1 MIHPVLNSTSFSIVI
16 PAYNEALRIREV
28 ISAAISYTPHVIV
41 IDDGSTDHTLNCLVD
56 LPVHLIR
63 HSHRLGK
70 GAALRSGFARAL
82 DLGVDA
88 VITLDGDG
96 QHDVADCPRLMAA
109 FSNHPH
115 SIIIGARLIDQ
126 ANRPLIRRWANALGD
141 WGVSWACG
149 RSLIDSQSGLRLYP
163 ATLLPIAIRQVVSQ
177 GFVYESD
184 LLIQAVRHQQCDVIS
199 IPISA
204 RYANNQ
210 HLHTYRKSHFRHI
223 RDLALIILHVSGH
236 IIRQGQLIREYRR
249 VRQNPVQ
256 VEQMKTPIAR
266 QPGSRINSNASPPSS
281 PDHHN

>member
-1 MIHPVLNSTSFSIVI
+1 MIHPVLNSASLAIVI

-28 ISAAISYTPHVIV
+28 ASAASSFTPHVIV
-41 IDDGSTDHTLNCLVD
+41 IDDGSTDHTLDCIDD
-56 LPVHLIR
+56 LPLHLVR

-82 DLGVDA
+82 ELGVDA

-109 FSNHPH
+109 FNNHPD

-163 ATLLPIAIRQVVSQ
+163 AALLSVAIKQVASQ
-177 GFVYESD
+177 GFAYESD
-184 LLIQAVRHQQCDVIS
+184 LLIQAIRQQQCNVVS

-210 HLHTYRKSHFRHI
+210 LIHTYRKSHFRHI
-223 RDLALIILHVSGH
+223 RDLALIIIHVSGH

-256 VEQMKTPIAR
+256 VEQMTTPIAR
-266 QPGSRINSNASPPSS
+266 QPGSTTTENPAPSS
-281 PDHHN
+281 CPDHHD